1 MSIKVAPVGH
11 SRILS
16 VGTYRPKRQVPNS
29 EIVDRIDSTDEWI
42 VQRTGIESRRFAGDD
57 ETVISMAKAACEM
70 ALKRAKLTIADI
82 DTVILST
89 ISYPFQ
95 APSAA
100 TELINEL
107 GNPKAAAFDISA
119 ACAGFCYGV
128 AMGSDLVRSG
138 TSKNVLVIGVEKLSD
153 YTDPDD
159 RATAFIFADGAGAVV
174 IGQSDQPRI
183 GQTIWGSDADSRDAI
198 MLTPSFL
205 DFKKNPD
212 KGVGELGWPNI
223 SQQGQVVFRWAVY
236 SMSKVG
242 LQALEAAG
250 VSVGELGAFIPHQAN
265 IRIIETMAKEMKI
278 PESVLIADDIRTNGN
293 TSAASIPLAMDR
305 ILEEHP
311 ELHGKLALLIGVLI
325 ADDIRTNGNTSAA
338 SIPLAMDRILEEH
351 PELHGKLAL
360 LIGYGAGLV
369 YAGQVVELPPAP

>member
-1 MSIKVAPVGH
+1 MSIKATPH
-11 SRILS
+11 YESRILS
-16 VGTYRPKRQVPNS
+16 VGSYRPKRSVPNS

-57 ETVISMAKAACEM
+57 ETVISMSKAACQM
-70 ALKRAKLTIADI
+70 ALTRAGLTMADI
-82 DTVILST
+82 DTLILAT

-107 GNPKAAAFDISA
+107 GNPKTAAFDVSA
-119 ACAGFCYGV
+119 ACAGFCYGL
-128 AMGSDLVRSG
+128 AMASDLVKAG
-138 TSKNVLVIGVEKLSD
+138 TSKNVLVVGVEKLSD

-174 IGQSDQPRI
+174 VGASDQPRI

-198 MLTPSFL
+198 ILTPAYTE
-205 DFKKNPD
+205 FKKNPD
-212 KGVGELGWPNI
+212 KGVAQLGWPNI
-223 SQQGQVVFRWAVY
+223 AQQGQTVFRWAVF

-242 LQALEAAG
+242 VQALAAAG
-250 VSVGELGAFIPHQAN
+250 VTADQLGAFIPHQAN
-265 IRIIETMAKEMKI
+265 IRIIESMVREMKL
-278 PESVLIADDIRTNGN
+278 PDSVLVADDIRTNGN

-305 ILEEHP
+305 LLEEHP
-311 ELHGKLALLIGVLI
+311 E
-325 ADDIRTNGNTSAA
+325 
-338 SIPLAMDRILEEH
+338 M
-351 PELHGKLAL
+351 HGKLAL

-369 YAGQVVELPPAP
+369 YAAQVVELPPAQ

>member
-1 MSIKVAPVGH
+1 MSIKATPLGH
-11 SRILS
+11 SRILA

-57 ETVISMAKAACEM
+57 ETVITMAKAACEM
-70 ALKRAKLTIADI
+70 ALRRAKLSIEDV

-107 GNPKAAAFDISA
+107 GNPKAAAFDLSA

-128 AMGSDLVRSG
+128 GLASDLVRAG
-138 TSKNVLVIGVEKLSD
+138 TSRNVLVIGVEKLSD
-153 YTDPDD
+153 YTDPND
-159 RATAFIFADGAGAVV
+159 RATAFIFADGAGAVI

-183 GQTIWGSDADSRDAI
+183 GTTIWGSDADSRDAI
-198 MLTPSFL
+198 TLTPSFL
-205 DFKKNPD
+205 DFKKNPE
-212 KGVGELGWPNI
+212 KGVAELGWPNI
-223 SQQGQVVFRWAVY
+223 AQQGQVVFRWAVY

-242 LQALEAAG
+242 LKALEAAG
-250 VSVGELGAFIPHQAN
+250 VSVDELGAFIPHQAN

-278 PESVLIADDIRTNGN
+278 PDS
-293 TSAASIPLAMDR
+293 
-305 ILEEHP
+305 
-311 ELHGKLALLIGVLI
+311 VLI

-369 YAGQVVELPPAP
+369 YAGQVVELPPKP